1 MAKKFSTPYIAKKN
15 TTVPGICF
23 LDLSAK
29 GQKQKTIFSEIH
41 AVLYS
46 MCNFFH
52 ILYFT
57 FTGNHSSVLGG
68 AEKCEAKKNAVPTVF
83 DLPEHLT
90 VSGEHDL
97 QLCEFRKLRA

>member
-1 MAKKFSTPYIAKKN
+1 MAKNFSTPYIAKKN

-57 FTGNHSSVLGG
+57 FTGNHSSVLRRT
-68 AEKCEAKKNAVPTVF
+68 EKVKIKEKRCTYDFQLTRAF
-83 DLPEHLT
+83 D
-90 VSGEHDL
+90 GE
-97 QLCEFRKLRA
+97 R

>member
-1 MAKKFSTPYIAKKN
+1 MAKNFSTPYIAKKN
-15 TTVPGICF
+15 TTVRGICF
-23 LDLSAK
+23 LELSVK
-29 GQKQKTIFSEIH
+29 GQKQKIISEIH
-41 AVLYS
+41 AVLYN

-57 FTGNHSSVLGG
+57 FTGNHSSVL
-68 AEKCEAKKNAVPTVF
+68 ERPKKVKLKENAVPTIF
-83 DLPEHLT
+83 NLPEHLT